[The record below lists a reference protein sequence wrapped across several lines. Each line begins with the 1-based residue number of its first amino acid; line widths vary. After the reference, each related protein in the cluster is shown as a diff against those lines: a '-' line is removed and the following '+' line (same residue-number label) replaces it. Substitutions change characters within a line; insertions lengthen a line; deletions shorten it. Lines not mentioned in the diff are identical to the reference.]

1 MGDRGVQETW
11 LFMCF
16 LEVAKL
22 EGPGRRRKPSDEGG
36 EGRDLAIGGVGSVQR
51 LFNRRQRAGPV
62 IMLFDFKGSMEIGV
76 SGLAPRGLPKPTD

>member
-11 LFMCF
+11 EFVCF

-36 EGRDLAIGGVGSVQR
+36 ELRDLAIGGVGSVQR
-51 LFNRRQRAGPV
+51 PFNRGKRAGPV
-62 IMLFDFKGSMEIGV
+62 ISLLNF
-76 SGLAPRGLPKPTD
+76 